1 MENFVKMSE
10 ICVVNDA
17 STLKTVVGS
26 CIALCLWDGQSRIG
40 GMAHIMMPVRNGD
53 AGAPPGKYADTAVQA
68 LLAEMVKRGASID
81 RLTATCAG
89 GASMFVFRAAEK
101 QSVGDRNYDAVVT
114 YLNLHRIPIR
124 IREIGGTAG
133 RRIHFDC
140 SNGMICISTLMK
152 SSIFNNQA

>member
-1 MENFVKMSE
+1 MENFVKMTE

-53 AGAPPGKYADTAVQA
+53 ADAPPGKYADTAVRA
-68 LLAEMVKRGASID
+68 LVAEMLRRGASID

-89 GASMFVFRAAEK
+89 GASMFVFRASEK
-101 QSVGDRNYDAVVT
+101 PSVGDRNFEAVSN

-124 IREIGGTAG
+124 VKDIGGTVG

-140 SNGMICISTLMK
+140 SNGMICISTLTK
-152 SSIFNNQA
+152 SSIFNN